1 VLVLLPITPVWV
13 LLGAKF
19 GQKFICRADI
29 GALLSAEMPSST
41 PDNAPK

>member
-1 VLVLLPITPVWV
+1 VLVLHPITPVWL

-29 GALLSAEMPSST
+29 GALLSAEMLSPTSE
-41 PDNAPK
+41 NAPK